1 MDMFTNKITQQQAKD
16 TGMAMVLICLLI
28 MFMSGRAFLLPPAIA
43 LLVLTMTWPALF
55 RPLAK
60 LWFALSHFL
69 GSIVSKILL
78 SLLFFTIVTPIG
90 LVRRLAGAD
99 SLKLKKWRTG
109 STSSFTDRNQ
119 TYSAED
125 LERPY

>member
-1 MDMFTNKITQQQAKD
+1 MGTFINKTTQQQAKD

-28 MFMSGRAFLLPPAIA
+28 MFVSGRNLLLPPAIG

-55 RPLAK
+55 KPLAK

-69 GSIVSKILL
+69 GSIVSRILL
-78 SLLFFTIVTPIG
+78 SVLFFTIVTPIG

-99 SLKLKKWRTG
+99 SLKLNEWRTG

-119 TYSAED
+119 TYSAKD

>member
-1 MDMFTNKITQQQAKD
+1 
-16 TGMAMVLICLLI
+16 
-28 MFMSGRAFLLPPAIA
+28 
-43 LLVLTMTWPALF
+43 
-55 RPLAK
+55 

>member
-1 MDMFTNKITQQQAKD
+1 MVMSTNKITQHQAKD

-28 MFMSGRAFLLPPAIA
+28 MFISGQDFLLVPAIA
-43 LLVLTMTWPALF
+43 LLVLTMTWTAFFKPV
-55 RPLAK
+55 AK
-60 LWFALSHFL
+60 LWFGLSHFL

-78 SLLFFTIVTPIG
+78 SVLFFAIVTPIG

-99 SLKLKKWRTG
+99 SLKLKEWGKGTK
-109 STSSFTDRNQ
+109 SSFTDRNQ

>member
-1 MDMFTNKITQQQAKD
+1 MNIFKNKITQHQAKD

-28 MFMSGRAFLLPPAIA
+28 MFIKERDFLLPSAIA
-43 LLVLTMTWPALF
+43 LLVLTMTLPALF
-55 RPLAK
+55 KPVAK
-60 LWFALSHFL
+60 LWFGLSHFL

-78 SLLFFTIVTPIG
+78 SVLFFAIVTPIG

-99 SLKLKKWRTG
+99 SMKLKEWRKGTQ
-109 STSSFTDRNQ
+109 SSFTDRNL